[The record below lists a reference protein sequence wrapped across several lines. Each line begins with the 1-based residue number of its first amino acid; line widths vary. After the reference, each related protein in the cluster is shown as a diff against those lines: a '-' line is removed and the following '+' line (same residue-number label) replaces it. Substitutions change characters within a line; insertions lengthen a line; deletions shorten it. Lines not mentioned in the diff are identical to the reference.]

1 MQRRIFLIIM
11 VLSFSCTLSP
21 VPCPLAYAL
30 EEAKEEKGKSGLTEI
45 LQTVNQRLKTQI
57 ERLSELNESLNS
69 EKMKLRGELN
79 KIARDREE
87 IFDKLKIFT
96 DENSKLK
103 DQISYLQTGVVN
115 LDDAR
120 KALEEANK
128 TFSEKI
134 VELEKGVQPV
144 KEVREELNKYKD
156 KSGQLEK
163 EIKKLQDTIITIG
176 KLEKKK
182 DRYVKGKAKPQEDLK
197 DRLIESFRTN
207 KESERLKREVAD
219 THYNLGVTFQEANK
233 WERAIIEYERVLE
246 VKPDDADAHF
256 NLALI
261 YETVKN
267 DRDRALYHYE
277 KYLGANPGAE
287 DASKVK
293 GYITDLD
300 TKKAVWGEPRRKG
313 IKEELGRW

>member
-1 MQRRIFLIIM
+1 MRKQFFLIIM
-11 VLSFSCTLSP
+11 FLLFSCTLSP

-30 EEAKEEKGKSGLTEI
+30 EEAKEEKRESGLTEI

-120 KALEEANK
+120 KALEEANR

-156 KSGQLEK
+156 KSRQLEK
-163 EIKKLQDTIITIG
+163 EIKELQDTISTIG

-182 DRYVKGKAKPQEDLK
+182 ERYVKGKAKPQEDLK
-197 DRLIESFRTN
+197 DTLIESFRTN
-207 KESERLKREVAD
+207 KELERLKREVAD

-267 DRDRALYHYE
+267 DRDKALYHYE

-293 GYITDLD
+293 RYITDLD
-300 TKKAVWGEPRRKG
+300 TKKAIWGEPHRKG